1 MGKPVKTARKCIA
14 VTLLILVF
22 ATSFFGCIGSPP
34 IERQGSSTAAV
45 KEHLY
50 KITKTD
56 LEKFKSSLRPID
68 SGADL
73 NYHLGLFFQ
82 KRNKHLQAI
91 EEFDKAIQL
100 NPLYIEAYNA
110 QGISYDHLGE
120 YEAAQSKYAIALEI
134 DPNLAHVQNNMGYSY
149 LLQGK
154 VDEAIE
160 FFERALFIKNDQVY
174 SNNLGLAYAR
184 NGQFDAAYAEFRK
197 SGDATI
203 ANYNIAQLYYQ
214 NGFFKKAKEHY
225 AKANNSEPKT
235 ETVFKASANLDEIP
249 IKKTEPS
256 GKGSKTTVSTPLVE
270 IIYNDNEGVYTIP
283 AESPENVVSEESKGR
298 EKTDEILASIPV
310 VEVMKNDD
318 EGVYIIPADALI
330 KSGSTEAKGKVLE
343 ETANDFRDKENGKK
357 IVTAALLQTDI
368 REEKGLVIF
377 NESYAPQ
384 MMQLKKKCETKKNR
398 PAPRIKIE
406 VKNGNGVYR
415 MANRV
420 GNFLRNED
428 FTLMYLSNADHF
440 SHEWSKIYFISGYI
454 REAYQLAQKL
464 PGSQT
469 LEEVSSIKGGNAE
482 ISILI
487 GADLIA
493 YDTLFK
499 NG

>member
-1 MGKPVKTARKCIA
+1 M
-14 VTLLILVF
+14 
-22 ATSFFGCIGSPP
+22 
-34 IERQGSSTAAV
+34 
-45 KEHLY
+45 KEHPY

-68 SGADL
+68 SGAEL

-100 NPLYIEAYNA
+100 NPLYTEAYNA

-120 YEAAQSKYAIALEI
+120 YEAAQSKYAIALKI

-197 SGDATI
+197 SGDETKAH
-203 ANYNIAQLYYQ
+203 YNIAQLYYQ

-283 AESPENVVSEESKGR
+283 AESPENVLSEESKGR

-310 VEVMKNDD
+310 VEVVKNDD
-318 EGVYIIPADALI
+318 EGVYIIPADALK

-368 REEKGLVIF
+368 REEKHNKSEKVLEEKGLVIF

-384 MMQLKKKCETKKNR
+384 MMQLKKKCETKNR

-428 FTLMYLSNADHF
+428 FILMYLSNADHF
-440 SHEWSKIYFISGYI
+440 SHKWSKIYFISGYI

-469 LEEVSSIKGGNAE
+469 LEEVSSIKGGKAE

-487 GADLIA
+487 GTDLIA
-493 YDTLFK
+493 YDSLF
-499 NG
+499 NHG